1 MGVIFMS
8 FDGNVVH
15 VLVNELKEQ
24 LENGRINKIYQLTD
38 TDFLFVVHSNRI
50 KHQLYISC
58 SPSYTRIH
66 LTNFNYDKPSTPKSY
81 GMFLRKHV
89 DGGIIKEIHQIE
101 NDRVIIFD
109 IQKRNEIGD
118 IETKHLIVE
127 AMGRHGNIILAKED
141 YTIIDAIKH
150 SLPFDGNQRTIF
162 SGAIYQHPFTEQL
175 NPYNKK
181 VELEEINSVE
191 LRKTYMGLSPIGAKE
206 LIYRY
211 ENIKGTFTEHF
222 DRFFNTVKPTIV
234 KTENKDFFYYTDL
247 THKLGEHIHYQSMNE
262 CLDHYYFG
270 RDHID
275 KLKQQGKH
283 IIDLIKREQKRI
295 INKIE

>member
-1 MGVIFMS
+1 MS

-150 SLPFDGNQRTIF
+150 SLPFDGNKSCPSTSNNASLTVPFPTPDGPLITINKPRWL
-162 SGAIYQHPFTEQL
+162 SFTITSL
-175 NPYNKK
+175 LHK
-181 VELEEINSVE
+181 SF
-191 LRKTYMGLSPIGAKE
+191 
-206 LIYRY
+206 LIY
-211 ENIKGTFTEHF
+211 
-222 DRFFNTVKPTIV
+222 
-234 KTENKDFFYYTDL
+234 
-247 THKLGEHIHYQSMNE
+247 
-262 CLDHYYFG
+262 
-270 RDHID
+270 
-275 KLKQQGKH
+275 
-283 IIDLIKREQKRI
+283 IITLIAKK
-295 INKIE
+295 